1 MVQYRNTIT
10 RTGPNF
16 PLAFFHLQLDF
27 SSEWVQEWILGS
39 LDWAKEYS
47 TMQMTRLMSRLPSP
61 MQTNPLMSQLPS
73 PRTCRWLS
81 WWASYFL
88 WILTLHRWLACWVSC
103 SLLRQKAHWMSWR
116 QSTWLYVHLY
126 KAQNSLAELT
136 VIHTANC
143 TLYKAWSSL
152 VELTVIHMAIC
163 TGEKLT
169 CWASW
174 FLEAQRL
181 VGLWAT
187 NPEIPFARSSLQFSN
202 QIRAQAFLLQHSS
215 VWEGHTPQSWHMH
228 HVGATAPDDFSKPLS
243 SCYLPRSL
251 SSNFTGVG
259 HYDSGLRSVS
269 VKVPSVLTS
278 QCSRLTP
285 PVWGG
290 QVDHTGD
297 SFHSLIGHLG

>member
-1 MVQYRNTIT
+1 MSGCKNEYWALLIEPKNT
-10 RTGPNF
+10 P
-16 PLAFFHLQLDF
+16 Q
-27 SSEWVQEWILGS
+27 
-39 LDWAKEYS
+39 
-47 TMQMTRLMSRLPSP
+47 
-61 MQTNPLMSQLPS
+61 
-73 PRTCRWLS
+73 CRWLT
-81 WWASYFL
+81 WWVGYPL
-88 WILTLHRWLACWVSC
+88 QCRQIPWWVSYPLLELVDG
-103 SLLRQKAHWMSWR
+103 SLGEPATSSGSWLSTDVSLAESAAPSSLRQKAHWMSWR

-136 VIHTANC
+136 VIHSANC
-143 TLYKAWSSL
+143 TLYKARSSL

-228 HVGATAPDDFSKPLS
+228 HVVATAPDDFSKPLS

-259 HYDSGLRSVS
+259 HYDSGLPSVS
-269 VKVPSVLTS
+269 VKVPSVLTG